1 MPKAKDAVARRLNNA
16 VKDFAN
22 ADQELANT
30 SKLGDNMKQA
40 ALRMMMAVMLGL
52 VVAGCTAQYKK
63 HGYVPP
69 QAELD
74 RIELG
79 IDTRDTVAAI
89 LGRPSTAGLLN
100 DVGWYYVE
108 SRWRTVGAMA
118 PVEQDRQVVAIT
130 FTPEGVVENVER
142 FGLEQG
148 QVVALSR
155 RVTKPNVKSAGFL
168 RQLFGN
174 LGRVNT
180 ENLLSQ

>member
-1 MPKAKDAVARRLNNA
+1 MPKAKDAVARRFGKG
-16 VKDFAN
+16 VKGFVC
-22 ADQELANT
+22 ADQGLAIT
-30 SKLGDNMKQA
+30 SNLGDKMKLA
-40 ALRMMMAVMLGL
+40 ALRMIMAVMLGL
-52 VVAGCTAQYKK
+52 AVAGCTAQYNK

-79 IDTRDTVAAI
+79 VDTRDTVAAI

-108 SRWRTVGAMA
+108 SRWRTVGALA

-130 FTPEGVVENVER
+130 YTPEGVVENVER
-142 FGLEQG
+142 FGLEKG